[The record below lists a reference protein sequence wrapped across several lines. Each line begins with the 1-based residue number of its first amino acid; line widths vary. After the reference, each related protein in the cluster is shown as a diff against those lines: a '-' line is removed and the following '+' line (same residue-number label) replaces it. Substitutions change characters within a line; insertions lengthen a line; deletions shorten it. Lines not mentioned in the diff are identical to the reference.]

1 MNERDGA
8 GAALYL
14 SRPLSYPVS
23 CHGGGVV
30 AGEHQTTIQ
39 RLLGELDR
47 GNRAALDALFP
58 LVYQELGELAHRL
71 RGRWQG
77 DFTLNTTALIHE
89 VYLKLV
95 DRRLHAESRAHFL
108 ALAAKAMRHIL
119 INYARDRRAHKRGG
133 ASDVLSLD
141 ETKLVPGQAGLS
153 PAQADELVALDEAL
167 RALEQID
174 RRQSQVVECRFFGGM
189 TVDETAAAVGISPRT
204 VKRDWTM
211 AQAWLAR
218 RMEQVS

>member
-1 MNERDGA
+1 MA
-8 GAALYL
+8 GD
-14 SRPLSYPVS
+14 
-23 CHGGGVV
+23 
-30 AGEHQTTIQ
+30 EQTTIH
-39 RLLGELDR
+39 RLLGELEG

-58 LVYQELGELAHRL
+58 LVYQELSELAHRL
-71 RGRWQG
+71 RKRWQG
-77 DFTLNTTALIHE
+77 DLTLNTTALIHE
-89 VYLKLV
+89 AYLKLV
-95 DRRLHAESRAHFL
+95 DRPLHAESRAHFL

-133 ASDVLSLD
+133 ASEALPLD
-141 ETKLVPGQAGLS
+141 EATFVPGQPGLS
-153 PAQADELVALDEAL
+153 VAQADELVALDEAL
-167 RALEQID
+167 HALERID